1 MKNTEK
7 ALEVLLDTGMKVVNA
22 LEDDGKIDFGESIGI
37 AMKGINLIGV
47 FKTLPEIRE

>member
-22 LEDDGKIDFGESIGI
+22 LEDDGKSTSARASE
-37 AMKGINLIGV
+37 
-47 FKTLPEIRE
+47 LP